1 METTENIEVKAKKGK
16 KTKLI
21 AAVFVVAVA
30 GAALYF
36 TGAENGLF
44 KSFSNNN
51 VAGDNGTPAVAT
63 IKSPERTPEIMGLVE
78 SVSGN
83 EVKILLLDASTMPG
97 ANKSVGS
104 GSANT
109 AGGGDTSNGA
119 RGQYSG
125 SRPTGQQGDRQAGQA
140 QGGSGNAGAAR
151 ATMIAELKKKSLG
164 EETVTVPVGIQMTK
178 RGGNRPSGSGASG
191 GSGKAPQGGNNANPQ
206 GGNNQPPQ
214 DIGGV
219 QASLSDLTVD
229 SMVSIWLNPKVTDK
243 KVAEFVSI
251 R

>member
-1 METTENIEVKAKKGK
+1 METAENVEFKAKKGK
-16 KTKLI
+16 KTKLVA
-21 AAVFVVAVA
+21 AAVVVVAIA

-36 TGAENGLF
+36 TGAGNGLF
-44 KSFSNNN
+44 KSSSNA
-51 VAGDNGTPAVAT
+51 AGSNGTPAVAT
-63 IKSPERTPEIMGLVE
+63 IKNPERTPEIMGLVE

-104 GSANT
+104 GSANA
-109 AGGGDTSNGA
+109 AGGTDTGGTKPD
-119 RGQYSG
+119 RSG
-125 SRPTGQQGDRQAGQA
+125 SRPTGQSGDRQAGQA

-178 RGGNRPSGSGASG
+178 RGGNRPSGNGASG

-206 GGNNQPPQ
+206 GGNNQAPQ
-214 DIGGV
+214 GGGGV

>member
-1 METTENIEVKAKKGK
+1 METTENVEVKAKKGK
-16 KTKLI
+16 KTKLVA
-21 AAVFVVAVA
+21 AAVVVVAIA

-36 TGAENGLF
+36 TGAGNGLF
-44 KSFSNNN
+44 KSSSNA
-51 VAGDNGTPAVAT
+51 AGSNGTPAVAT
-63 IKSPERTPEIMGLVE
+63 IKNPDRTPEIMGLVE

-83 EVKILLLDASTMPG
+83 EVKILLLDASAMPG
-97 ANKSVGS
+97 ANKPVGS

-109 AGGGDTSNGA
+109 AGGGDTANGA

-206 GGNNQPPQ
+206 GGNNQAPQ
-214 DIGGV
+214 GGGGV